1 MMLFYERPVNK
12 TQSKEHNQLCM
23 PKFILSAIANKNK
36 FITFAL
42 SKPLFRK

>member
-23 PKFILSAIANKNK
+23 PKHHFVLRRMKSRVMGDWQAR
-36 FITFAL
+36 
-42 SKPLFRK
+42 FREK